1 MNIIVCIKQVPDATE
16 IKIDPETNTLIR
28 EGVESIINPFDL
40 YAIEEAIRLKEQYG
54 GKITAI
60 SMGPPQ
66 VESALRES
74 VSIGVDEII
83 LLTDRKFAGA
93 DTWATSLTL
102 AGAIK
107 KINDYD
113 IILFGQQAIDGDT
126 AQVGPGV
133 ATHLGISQTGF
144 VKKIEEIKD
153 NRIILQRL
161 MEDGYDRLDMPLPA
175 AITVVKEI
183 NEPRLPSLR
192 GKRNAKKI
200 EMKIWTADDL
210 NLDEEKI
217 GLNGSPT
224 QVIKIFTPEMNK
236 DVEKHELP
244 AEELVDILYNKL
256 KELGK

>member
-1 MNIIVCIKQVPDATE
+1 MDIIVCIKQVPDTTD

-66 VESALRES
+66 VEKALREAAA
-74 VSIGVDEII
+74 IRIDEIL

-102 AGAIK
+102 SEAVK
-107 KINDYD
+107 KLGDYD
-113 IILFGQQAIDGDT
+113 LLLFGQQAIDGDT

-133 ATHLGISQTGF
+133 ATHLGIPQTAF
-144 VKKIEEIKD
+144 VKKIESVENDK
-153 NRIILQRL
+153 IIVQRL
-161 MEDGYDRLDMPLPA
+161 MEDGYDRIEMTLPA
-175 AITVVKEI
+175 TITVVKEI

-200 EMKIWTADDL
+200 EMKTWNASDL
-210 NLDEEKI
+210 QLDEDNI

-224 QVIKIFTPEMNK
+224 QVIKIFSPELKK
-236 DVEKHELP
+236 DGEKYELP
-244 AEELVDILYNKL
+244 PEELVEIFYNKL

>member
-1 MNIIVCIKQVPDATE
+1 M
-16 IKIDPETNTLIR
+16 
-28 EGVESIINPFDL
+28 
-40 YAIEEAIRLKEQYG
+40 
-54 GKITAI
+54 
-60 SMGPPQ
+60 
-66 VESALRES
+66 
-74 VSIGVDEII
+74 DEIL

-102 AGAIK
+102 AEAIK
-107 KINDYD
+107 KIDEYD

-133 ATHLGISQTGF
+133 ATHLGIPQTGF

-192 GKRNAKKI
+192 GKRNAKKA
-200 EMKIWTADDL
+200 ELKTWSADDL

-224 QVIKIFTPEMNK
+224 QVIKIFSPDLQK
-236 DVEKHELP
+236 DGEKHELP
-244 AEELVDILYNKL
+244 TEELVEILYSKL